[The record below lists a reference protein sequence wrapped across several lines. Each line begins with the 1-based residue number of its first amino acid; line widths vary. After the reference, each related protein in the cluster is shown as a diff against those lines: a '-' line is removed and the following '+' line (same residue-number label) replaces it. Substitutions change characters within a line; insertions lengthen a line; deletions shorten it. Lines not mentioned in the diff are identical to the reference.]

1 MYASSPASKAKAV
14 ACSRPAAS
22 AARPRGSAARRP
34 SSSSERQSWG
44 QAMQKAGKERQWR
57 QLLEHLPE
65 NVRQIWHAL
74 GGHEKGRMEDLWR
87 ILQAYGGQSLRV
99 PSSLPTQRH
108 HPLRRRLGT
117 RCTVK
122 LVAAFGGTP
131 LYVPSCAGVLTRL
144 RQREIIES
152 FTRETTRGISST
164 ATVANLARKHGLSDR
179 QIWKILKKTASAPA
193 QGHLLHHLQ
202 RMDMHAKTCTTTC
215 NIR

>member
-1 MYASSPASKAKAV
+1 MCASSSAGTAKAV
-14 ACSRPAAS
+14 ARPRPVAS
-22 AARPRGSAARRP
+22 AANPRGCVDRRP
-34 SSSSERQSWG
+34 SASCGRQAWG
-44 QAMQKAGKERQWR
+44 QAMQKAGQERQWR

-87 ILQAYGGQSLRV
+87 ILQAYGGQSLRI
-99 PSSLPTQRH
+99 PSTLPAQRH
-108 HPLRRRLGT
+108 HPLRRRLGA
-117 RCTVK
+117 RCTAK

-164 ATVANLARKHGLSDR
+164 ATVANLARKHALSDR

-193 QGHLLHHLQ
+193 QGNLLHHLQ
-202 RMDMHAKTCTTTC
+202 NTDMRAK
-215 NIR
+215 NIHNNT